1 MFRYIPFLLIAFW
14 AFVLTAQN
22 TKRMQVRFE
31 TTHGKFT
38 VELYDETPL
47 HRENFLHL
55 VRSGYYDG
63 LLFHRVIENFMIQ
76 GGDPI
81 SRNAR
86 PGQELGDGGPA
97 YTIPAEFCVPQLFH
111 VRGTLAAAR
120 EGDMENPQRASSGS
134 QFYIV
139 WGQRFNEVEL
149 DEVRY
154 RADAQLGVSLSV
166 SDAMRRAYRTQ
177 GGTPH
182 LDGQYTVFGR
192 VVKGLRTIGRIQ
204 GVQTDEND
212 RPTEDV
218 RILRVYVLE

>member
-14 AFVLTAQN
+14 AFGLTAQN

-38 VELYDETPL
+38 VELYNETPL

-63 LLFHRVIENFMIQ
+63 LLFHRVIENVMIQ

-86 PGQELGDGGPA
+86 SGQELGDGGPA

-111 VRGTLAAAR
+111 VRGALAAAR

-149 DEVRY
+149 DKVRY